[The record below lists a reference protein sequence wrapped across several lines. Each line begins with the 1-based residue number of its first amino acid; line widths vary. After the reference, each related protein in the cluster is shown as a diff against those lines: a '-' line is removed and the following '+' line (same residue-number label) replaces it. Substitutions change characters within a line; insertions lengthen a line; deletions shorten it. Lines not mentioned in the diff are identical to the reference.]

1 MIADYRVEHPDAP
14 IAFLCSVARVN
25 RSWFYN
31 RNRPTTTEVDEG
43 DATSVETVAIRTKI
57 EEIVLEMPGYG
68 YRRVTKQLQKEGWEV
83 NHKRVLRIMREE
95 SLLCHLKKRFLITTD
110 SNHDHPTF
118 PNLLSGAMLSRP
130 DQAWQADITYIRLP
144 GGFCYLASLIDSFS
158 RYCVG
163 WHLSLHI
170 DTRLTLRALE
180 MALSRRQ
187 PSEGLIHHSDRGIQY
202 ASNDYVERLVQAKVQ
217 ISMSRKG
224 NPYDNAK
231 AESFFKT
238 LKREEVYLKEYQ
250 NFAEAEQN
258 VGPFIE
264 AVYNQK
270 RLHSSLGYQAPAEF
284 EATFTSVAAKLA

>member
-1 MIADYRVEHPDAP
+1 MIADYRREHPKAP
-14 IAFLCSVARVN
+14 LAFLCSVAEVN

-31 RNRPTTTEVDEG
+31 RNRPTTTEVD
-43 DATSVETVAIRTKI
+43 DRDSASVEAVALRARI
-57 EEIVLEMPGYG
+57 EDIVLEMPGYG
-68 YRRVTKQLQKEGWEV
+68 YRRVTKQLQKDGWEV
-83 NHKRVLRIMREE
+83 NHKRVLRVMRQE
-95 SLLCHLKKRFLITTD
+95 SLLCQIKKRFVVTTD
-110 SNHDHPTF
+110 SNHGHPTF
-118 PNLLSGAMLSRP
+118 PNLLSGAMLSRL
-130 DQAWQADITYIRLP
+130 DQVWQADITYIRLP

-180 MALSRRQ
+180 MALSRRR
-187 PSEGLIHHSDRGIQY
+187 PSEGLIHHSDRGVQY
-202 ASNDYVERLVQAKVQ
+202 ASTDYIERLIQAKVQ
-217 ISMSRKG
+217 VSMSRKG

-250 NFAEAEQN
+250 NITEAERN
-258 VGPFIE
+258 IGPFIE

-270 RLHSSLGYQAPAEF
+270 RLHSSLDYQTPAEF
-284 EATFTSVAAKLA
+284 EGKLTSVSAKLA